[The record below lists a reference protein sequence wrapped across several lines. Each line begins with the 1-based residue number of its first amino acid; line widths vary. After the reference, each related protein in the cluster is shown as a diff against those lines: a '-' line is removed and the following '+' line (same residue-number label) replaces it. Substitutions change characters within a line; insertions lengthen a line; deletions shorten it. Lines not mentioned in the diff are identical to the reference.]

1 MISLINILDEMK
13 NDYSKEL
20 YSSSKV
26 ITRQFA
32 FSTGSKV
39 NINLYKLDD
48 ACEIS
53 FLLPSDVDTDSFRKI
68 PSWKGMEIHY
78 LSSADNYLE
87 FKQVGN
93 YDRRIFV
100 QVMQDV
106 IDAVELAGLSR
117 TIFSV
122 IDVLSKWSSFFKR
135 NEQTTLSEIE
145 QQGLYGELCVFEKL
159 LKSRNDV
166 VACWTGCMKE
176 THDYYTDANA
186 IEVKTSCKSGP
197 DIIKVSNEYQLDD
210 SDVDSRL
217 YLVFLKKK
225 RSEAD
230 GEKLPAIVKRIHE
243 KLTEDQR
250 EKFEDKLLKAGYIYK
265 MPELYTYAFRVRN
278 ERFFE
283 VKEGFPRIIALNLDN
298 GIGAVEYEL
307 SLDACTGYEVS
318 EDVFIK
324 ELLHNGNR
332 SNAAV
337 Q

>member
-1 MISLINILDEMK
+1 M
-13 NDYSKEL
+13 
-20 YSSSKV
+20 
-26 ITRQFA
+26 
-32 FSTGSKV
+32 
-39 NINLYKLDD
+39 
-48 ACEIS
+48 
-53 FLLPSDVDTDSFRKI
+53 
-68 PSWKGMEIHY
+68 
-78 LSSADNYLE
+78 
-87 FKQVGN
+87 KQVGN

-217 YLVFLKKK
+217 YLVFLKMK

>member
-1 MISLINILDEMK
+1 MISLINVLDEMK
-13 NDYSKEL
+13 NDYNKDL

-39 NINLYKLDD
+39 NINLYKIDD

-53 FLLPSDVDTDSFRKI
+53 FLLPSNVDTDSFKKI
-68 PSWKGMEIHY
+68 PSWKGMEIRY
-78 LSSADNYLE
+78 LPSAENYLE
-87 FKQVGN
+87 FKQVGC

-117 TIFSV
+117 IISS
-122 IDVLSKWSSFFKR
+122 IINVLSKWSLFFKR

-145 QQGLYGELCVFEKL
+145 QQGLYGELCVFEGL
-159 LKSRNDV
+159 LKNGNDAV
-166 VACWTGCMKE
+166 SCWTGCMKE
-176 THDYYTDANA
+176 THDFYINANSS
-186 IEVKTSCKSGP
+186 EVKTSSKSGP

-210 SDVDSRL
+210 SDMDGRL
-217 YLVFLKKK
+217 YLAFFKMK

-230 GEKLPAIVKRIHE
+230 GERLPAIIKRIHE
-243 KLTEDQR
+243 KLTEDQW

-283 VKEGFPRIIALNLDN
+283 VKGGFPRIIALNLDN

-318 EDVFIK
+318 EDIFYKGVM
-324 ELLHNGNR
+324 
-332 SNAAV
+332 A